1 MKMTVTLLLL
11 LSLFSVNTFAQD
23 SPQWHL
29 PEGAKARL
37 GKGAIKQII
46 YSPDGNRLAVA
57 SGIGIWIYDA
67 HTGKA
72 LDLLMGHREVV
83 NSVAFSPNG
92 RTVVS
97 SGGDKNHAIH
107 LWDVVRGRHK
117 TTLARH
123 TGKITSLAFS
133 PHGTMLASGSGDNT
147 IRLWNVY
154 TKRNKATLTGH
165 TAAIG
170 SLAFSPDG
178 QMLASGSGDG
188 TIRLWDVHTG
198 QHKATIG
205 GHTAAISIP
214 SFTIPSTTTNAVVSI
229 SPTSVQLPAIGEQ
242 LTVSLKIAD
251 GENVSGY
258 QATVGFDTSA
268 LRYVSSA
275 NGDYLPADAF
285 FVPPVLKENSVTLAS
300 TVRMSLTSAA
310 LATVGKGDG
319 TLATLTFEVI
329 AVKPSTLALSQV
341 KLTNLAGERFVPLVI
356 NGRAIEQ

>member
-83 NSVAFSPNG
+83 NSVAFSPDG
-92 RTVVS
+92 TTLAS

-123 TGKITSLAFS
+123 TGQITSLAFS

-170 SLAFSPDG
+170 SLAFSPPMVRCWQVG
-178 QMLASGSGDG
+178 VEMGPSGCGMCTQG
-188 TIRLWDVHTG
+188 NIKPPLGGIRRLSVYRL
-198 QHKATIG
+198 
-205 GHTAAISIP
+205 
-214 SFTIPSTTTNAVVSI
+214 
-229 SPTSVQLPAIGEQ
+229 SPYRLPPRTR
-242 LTVSLKIAD
+242 L
-251 GENVSGY
+251 
-258 QATVGFDTSA
+258 
-268 LRYVSSA
+268 
-275 NGDYLPADAF
+275 
-285 FVPPVLKENSVTLAS
+285 
-300 TVRMSLTSAA
+300 
-310 LATVGKGDG
+310 
-319 TLATLTFEVI
+319 
-329 AVKPSTLALSQV
+329 
-341 KLTNLAGERFVPLVI
+341 
-356 NGRAIEQ
+356 

>member
-123 TGKITSLAFS
+123 TGKIT
-133 PHGTMLASGSGDNT
+133 
-147 IRLWNVY
+147 
-154 TKRNKATLTGH
+154 
-165 TAAIG
+165 

-356 NGRAIEQ
+356 NGRVIEP